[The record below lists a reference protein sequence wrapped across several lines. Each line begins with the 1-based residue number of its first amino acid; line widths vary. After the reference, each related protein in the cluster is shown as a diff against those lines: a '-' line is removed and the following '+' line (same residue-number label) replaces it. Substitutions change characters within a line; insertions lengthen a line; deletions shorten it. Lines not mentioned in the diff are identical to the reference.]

1 MERKLLYDVSING
14 DCDYLPGN
22 KFAACFQRI
31 FRRTLE
37 PAAAGNLHAHNGD
50 ALDVVLG
57 DDLRELLRVVNT
69 VQFGVIK
76 RQPGTFFCRQI
87 RRRYRQSPGNRYAP
101 HKNP

>member
-1 MERKLLYDVSING
+1 MERKLLYDVSMNG

-31 FRRTLE
+31 FRRTLA
-37 PAAAGNLHAHNGD
+37 PAAAGNLHAYNGD

-69 VQFGVIK
+69 V
-76 RQPGTFFCRQI
+76 
-87 RRRYRQSPGNRYAP
+87 
-101 HKNP
+101 